1 MPRPVIERLLNEII
15 ERHDQSPLIPQT
27 DDNIGRGDLL
37 DPAVLVLNG
46 DRVFEANWL
55 SHRQLNPG
63 DEVAQNRLGGKTENH
78 ACYARRGKNTDAA
91 LAHRI
96 ERHQRKAQGHEHD
109 YDVEDAH
116 ENADLSYVFARQ

>member
-1 MPRPVIERLLNEII
+1 VISSI
-15 ERHDQSPLIPQT
+15 QPY
-27 DDNIGRGDLL
+27 
-37 DPAVLVLNG
+37 LVLNG
-46 DRVFEANWL
+46 DRVFDANRL
-55 SHRQLNPG
+55 SHRQLNLG

-78 ACYARRGKNTDAA
+78 ACYARRGKNTDAV